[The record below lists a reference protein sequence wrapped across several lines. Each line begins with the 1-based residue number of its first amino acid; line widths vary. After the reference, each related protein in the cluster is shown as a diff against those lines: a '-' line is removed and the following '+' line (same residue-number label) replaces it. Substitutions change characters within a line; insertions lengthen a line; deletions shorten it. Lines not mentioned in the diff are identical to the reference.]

1 MEQKNIKIISN
12 HNQLKILG
20 DPFKNQVL
28 TLLLEKAYTGQQ
40 LAKMLEVARS
50 KVHYALTELENNEL
64 IHVVQKE
71 EKNGIIQKFYR
82 AVARSFVPD
91 EQLLPQANDFEEF
104 YRSFY
109 LNIWSRAKIRALT
122 APDEAFQK
130 NKPKIAMQLE
140 VKLREEKFKV
150 WLDKYKALVDELI
163 ESDDDEG
170 NYYYLSTI
178 GFQIDEPLFEDDKTF
193 KGEKEGG
200 DDNDH

>member
-1 MEQKNIKIISN
+1 M
-12 HNQLKILG
+12 
-20 DPFKNQVL
+20 
-28 TLLLEKAYTGQQ
+28 
-40 LAKMLEVARS
+40 
-50 KVHYALTELENNEL
+50 
-64 IHVVQKE
+64 
-71 EKNGIIQKFYR
+71 
-82 AVARSFVPD
+82 ARSFVPD

-104 YRSFY
+104 YRSLY
-109 LNIWSRAKIRALT
+109 LNIWSREKIRALT

-140 VKLREEKFKV
+140 VKLREEKFKI
-150 WLDKYKALVDELI
+150 WLDKYKTLVDELI